1 MIDFDSVF
9 NGQRKIGEL
18 AADVTL
24 AELKAAD
31 TQRIDEM
38 VRLIRDLSDA
48 EVVFV
53 ASDPEAEGGL
63 VGMWAI

>member
-24 AELKAAD
+24 AELKGSRHAAD
-31 TQRIDEM
+31 RRM